1 MQQLNRLKI
10 DLLIS
15 IILISIY
22 MTGFYNYLPAPIQ
35 LLSIKIL
42 IVSIALIHAHMSRK
56 LLLPSVD
63 WNKEGLNAKTV
74 LVIALYIAFIFAY
87 SQAG

>member
-15 IILISIY
+15 TALILIY
-22 MTGFYNYLPAPIQ
+22 TTGFYNYLPAPVQ
-35 LLSIKIL
+35 LLSIKVL
-42 IVSIALIHAHMSRK
+42 IVSIALIHAHISRK

-63 WNKEGLNAKTV
+63 WNNEGLNAKTI
-74 LVIALYIAFIFAY
+74 LVIALYVIFIFAY